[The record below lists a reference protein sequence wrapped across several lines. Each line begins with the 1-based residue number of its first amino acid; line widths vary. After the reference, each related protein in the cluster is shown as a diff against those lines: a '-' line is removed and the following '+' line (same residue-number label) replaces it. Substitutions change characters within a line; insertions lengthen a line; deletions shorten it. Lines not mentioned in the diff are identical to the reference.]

1 MDPLEK
7 EHWRR
12 RIATKMGIFLEGAS
26 TVACVSGHYYDSEP
40 YLCEL
45 CQTAHGNEVFVIKNR
60 SGKKL
65 HVESGCLKEM
75 IRFRVVEVEDLGR
88 WLSKMPELRAEA
100 VERKRLLEI
109 KREEERSRLERK
121 VIVRKRIARDSS

>member
-1 MDPLEK
+1 MDPLER

-26 TVACVSGHYYDSEP
+26 QVTCVSGHYYDAEP

-45 CQTAHGNEVFVIKNR
+45 CQSEHGHEVFVVKNR

-65 HVESGCLKEM
+65 HVAASCLKEM
-75 IRFRVVEVEDLGR
+75 IRFRVVDVEDLEK
-88 WLSKMPELRAEA
+88 WLPKMPELKNEA
-100 VERKRLLEI
+100 IERRKMLEQQ
-109 KREEERSRLERK
+109 REEERSRLERK
-121 VIVRKRIARDSS
+121 VIVRKRVDREPA